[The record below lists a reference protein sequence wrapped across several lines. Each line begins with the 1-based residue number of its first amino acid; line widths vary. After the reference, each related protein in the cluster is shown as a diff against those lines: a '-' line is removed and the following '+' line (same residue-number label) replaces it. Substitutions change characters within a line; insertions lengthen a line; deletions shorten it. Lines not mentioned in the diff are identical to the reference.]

1 MTGSVKFY
9 PKAVVKSACFA
20 LISVL
25 LLLSLSSCSGGGGS
39 SSSGR
44 TRETAV
50 RIVHASID
58 TTPLDIVG
66 PEGFIQSARFNQATD
81 YVPIKDGAI
90 TLVLSRARV
99 PQVVAA
105 TFSETLKKNME
116 YSVFVYGEASDVLRK
131 EIIEDIVQEPS
142 SGNGM
147 LRFMNGY
154 SSNSRLLLQIDGA
167 DWTPVLQLGG
177 HSDFAELPA
186 GEHSYAVRSEA
197 GKTVSS
203 GLFTLDEGSELTVV
217 ISGSAELA
225 VAFVTFYTD
234 LD

>member
-1 MTGSVKFY
+1 
-9 PKAVVKSACFA
+9 
-20 LISVL
+20 
-25 LLLSLSSCSGGGGS
+25 
-39 SSSGR
+39 
-44 TRETAV
+44 

-58 TTPLDIVG
+58 TTPIDLTG
-66 PEGFIQSARFNQATD
+66 PEGFVQSARYNQATE
-81 YVPIKDGAI
+81 YVPVPEGAV

-105 TFSETLKKNME
+105 TFTETLKKNTE

-154 SSNSRLLLQIDGA
+154 SSNSRLLLQIDSA

-177 HSDFAELPA
+177 HSDFAELSA
-186 GEHSYAVRSEA
+186 GEHTYAVRSEA
-197 GKTVSS
+197 GKTIVS
-203 GLFTLDEGSELTVV
+203 GTFTLDERSELTLVV
-217 ISGSAELA
+217 SGSAELA
-225 VAFVTFYTD
+225 VAFVTLYSD